1 MNMLI
6 SVESIRN
13 ELYGHVHRDLVV
25 DLCPFRLHGSEI
37 SVDERSTMSFDVYRT
52 DDGWHVAGEGDI
64 TVTTECSRCLKTA
77 ELTIPVAFSVE
88 IPSGVETESYEEDL
102 PAEGIIPEMTE
113 DHQLDVTDRVRE
125 EIILALPL
133 KILCDPE
140 CPGLC
145 PMCGIDL
152 NEATC
157 DCEEDVV
164 DPRLAELKKLKE
176 SLTER

>member
-1 MNMLI
+1 MKMLI
-6 SVESIRN
+6 SVESIRH

-37 SVDERSTMSFDVYRT
+37 SVDERSTMGFDVYRV

-77 ELTIPVAFSVE
+77 KMTLPVSFSVE
-88 IPSGVETESYEEDL
+88 VPSGGATESCDENL
-102 PAEGIIPEMTE
+102 PAEGIIPRMTK

-125 EIILALPL
+125 EIILAIPL

-145 PMCGIDL
+145 PICGIDL

-157 DCEEDVV
+157 DCEEDVL
-164 DPRLAELKKLKE
+164 DPRLAELQKLKE